1 MSEYK
6 ELPGVNQSRLKEIL
20 KHPRKYRDYE
30 TDYRTTSYFSF
41 GQLVEDNLL
50 MDEEEFFEK
59 YFISSVDMP
68 SEAIAKIVDE
78 ILLVCSQETLEDIPD
93 EVLLPFLSEYQS
105 RWKPETKLA
114 SIRKLGDNYYIDRK
128 SAGDKIVI
136 SSDDFNKAVIIED
149 ALMSNPDTKRLIK
162 GGEGVEVKYKVP
174 INFVHRSYDCKGEI
188 DIFFIDHN
196 EKICRVV
203 DIKTTSEYNRFSS
216 AILKYRYDFQL
227 SFYYLGA
234 ARSGLV
240 PEGYTLKDSM
250 LIVCDSYITENNY
263 YLPAIYKIP
272 TNYSKFTTA
281 RGYEYES
288 INEAFNRLDYHTK
301 CDNWDYPME
310 YLVNGGHYVFEY

>member
-6 ELPGVNQSRLKEIL
+6 DLPGVNQSRLKEIL
-20 KHPRKYRDYE
+20 KHPKKYRDYK

-50 MDEEEFFEK
+50 MDEEELFEK
-59 YFISSVDMP
+59 YFIGSVDMP

-93 EVLLPFLSEYQS
+93 EVLLPFLSDYQS
-105 RWKPETKLA
+105 RWKSETKLA

-128 SAGDKIVI
+128 SAGGKIVI

-149 ALMSNPDTKRLIK
+149 ALMSNPDTKRLVK
-162 GGEGVEVKYKVP
+162 GGEGIEVKYKVP

-216 AILKYRYDFQL
+216 SILKYRYDFQL

-263 YLPAIYKIP
+263 YLPAIYEIP
-272 TNYSKFTTA
+272 TNYSKFTTT

-310 YLVNGGHYVFEY
+310 YLVNGGHYVFKY